1 MAELEKRF
9 DLAQEQKIYEEW
21 EKGGYFKPEIN
32 NDKDKGEYCIIMPP
46 PNANGNLHLGHA
58 LMVAVEDILIR
69 YNRMLGKKTLWL
81 PGADHAGFE
90 TWVVFEKVLQK
101 QGKSKFDFD
110 RDDLYKQIW
119 DFTQNNKEVMVSQL
133 KSLGSS
139 CDWSREK
146 FTLDKDIVKTV
157 YKIFKKMHDEGLI
170 YRGNRIVNWDPYH
183 QTGFS
188 DLEINHVERKTNL
201 TYIRYP
207 IKGREDFITVATTRP
222 ETMLGDTA
230 VAVNPNDIRY
240 KNLIGEIAVLPIL
253 NREIPIIADEAVEM
267 GFGTGAV
274 KITPAHDNLDFE
286 IGERHNLPAIQV
298 IDKFAKMTAEAGND
312 FEGLKVKEART
323 KVLDK
328 LEELKLI
335 EKVEEIT
342 HNASVCYKC
351 GRDIEP
357 LITEQWFIR
366 VKDLAKSAIEA
377 VENGDTKFVTA
388 RYEKIFFN
396 WMENLKDWNISRQ
409 IVWGIRIPAWFCECG
424 EIMVTDGEV
433 PKKCPKC
440 GSPKLTQNPDT
451 FDTWFSSAQWPYATL
466 GYPDGKDYQDFYPT
480 DVMETAWDIL
490 IFWVAR
496 MIMMGIYTTGKEP
509 FKTVY
514 IHGLIRDKKGAKM
527 SKSKG
532 NVVNPMDLIE
542 KYGSDA
548 LRLSLIMGNAPGNDL
563 NFMEEKIIGSRNF
576 VTKLWNIARFI
587 QMNTEEVNN
596 VSHETFTIA
605 DNWINSELNSTLKL
619 VTKNIDTYNLNLA
632 IEELYDFVWSK
643 FAAIYIESAKFYL
656 NNGINKDNV
665 SFTLRSVF
673 RHVIKALH
681 PFMPFVTEEIW
692 QNLKLSD
699 KMLIV
704 EDWPNNNQVETNE
717 AAIKKFNGVIA
728 VISDIRNKNMDP
740 SDSYTIDNSEFSEE
754 EINLIMSQVKIREI
768 KH

>member
-1 MAELEKRF
+1 MSELEKRF
-9 DLAQEQKIYEEW
+9 NLNRETDIYQKW

-90 TWVVFEKVLQK
+90 TWVVYEKVLQK
-101 QGKSKFDFD
+101 QGKSKFDFE
-110 RDDLYKQIW
+110 RDDIYKQIW

-133 KSLGSS
+133 KALGSS

-146 FTLDKDIVKTV
+146 FTLDKDIIKTV
-157 YKIFKKMHDEGLI
+157 YKIFKKMHKEGLI

-201 TYIRYP
+201 TYIKYQ

-230 VAVNPNDIRY
+230 VAVNPNDARY
-240 KNLIGEIAVLPIL
+240 KNLIGEIAILPIL
-253 NREIPIIADEAVEM
+253 NREIPIVADEAVEM
-267 GFGTGAV
+267 GFGSGAV

-298 IDKFAKMTAEAGND
+298 IDKFAKMTAEAGNE

-323 KVLDK
+323 KVLEK
-328 LEELKLI
+328 LEELKQI
-335 EKVEEIT
+335 ERVEEIT

-357 LITEQWFIR
+357 LITDQWFIK
-366 VKDLAKSAIEA
+366 VDDLAKNAMEA
-377 VENGDTKFVTA
+377 VENGDIKFVTK

-424 EIMVTDGEV
+424 EIIVTDGKV
-433 PKKCPKC
+433 PEKCPKC
-440 GSPKLTQNPDT
+440 SLTKLTQDPDT

-466 GYPDGKDYQDFYPT
+466 GYPNGKDYLEFYPA

-496 MIMMGIYTTGKEP
+496 MIMMGLYTTEREP

-532 NVVNPMDLIE
+532 NVVNPMDLID

-563 NFMEEKIIGSRNF
+563 NFMEEKVIGSRNF

-587 QMNTEEVNN
+587 QMNTTEAQI
-596 VSHETFTIA
+596 VSHETFTLA
-605 DNWINSELNSTLKL
+605 DNWINNELNLTLKN
-619 VTKNIDTYNLNLA
+619 VTKNIDSNNLNLA

-656 NNGINKDNV
+656 NNEISKDSV
-665 SFTLRSVF
+665 TFTLRSTF
-673 RHVIKALH
+673 KHILKALH

-692 QNLKLSD
+692 ENLELSD

-704 EDWPNNNQVETNE
+704 EDWPTDLQIEVSDENV
-717 AAIKKFNGVIA
+717 KKFEAVIA
-728 VISDIRNKNMDP
+728 IISEIRNKNLVPEDT
-740 SDSYTIDNSEFSEE
+740 YTIENDDFSDE
-754 EINLIMSQVKIREI
+754 EINLIKFQTKIKEI
-768 KH
+768 KQ